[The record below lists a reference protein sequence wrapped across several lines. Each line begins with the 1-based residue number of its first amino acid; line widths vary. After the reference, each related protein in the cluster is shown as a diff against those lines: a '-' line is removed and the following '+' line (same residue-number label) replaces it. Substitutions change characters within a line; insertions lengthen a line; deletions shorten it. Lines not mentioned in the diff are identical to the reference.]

1 MQVDGELDA
10 FDRRASLLGLIAVRA
25 GEAIL
30 AVRAKPS
37 RRKATSKNLAVWA
50 MMGVIV
56 GMMMT
61 RAWTISGIQ
70 TFLPTW
76 FDELGYNRLM
86 QSALVTTLLLSMA
99 LGTW

>member
-50 MMGVIV
+50 MMGVIDYQFESV
-56 GMMMT
+56 NPSLT
-61 RAWTISGIQ
+61 SRRIQ
-70 TFLPTW
+70 V
-76 FDELGYNRLM
+76 R
-86 QSALVTTLLLSMA
+86 SLS
-99 LGTW
+99 LR